1 MAVKLARLRLRFLF
15 VGLLCTLTIAMFWGV
30 SLVLDGSLLASEV
43 RCDCQNKGTDI
54 LGRSKNS
61 EARDPHKEVK
71 GVNHSMCVLV
81 PFRDRFEELM
91 EFVPHMNKFLL
102 RQNIAHELVVINQLD
117 KFRFN
122 RASLINVGF
131 LETRGNCDYIAMH
144 DVDLLPLN
152 EELRYDFPEDG
163 PLHLAAPHL
172 HPLYHYKTFVG
183 GILLLQS
190 KDFEKLN
197 GLSNKY
203 WGWGREDDEFFV
215 RMRKAK
221 LKLSRPGNLTSG
233 IKTFKHIHDR
243 KKRKRDYDKFF
254 DQREKTRRL
263 DKQTGL
269 TSLDYKVDSIRRLT
283 VDSSPVTILNTYLA
297 CDVDFT
303 PWCLKAEDHDWYE
316 NRLRERREQLQ
327 QQTDPSHNSHV

>member
-1 MAVKLARLRLRFLF
+1 MLGIL
-15 VGLLCTLTIAMFWGV
+15 
-30 SLVLDGSLLASEV
+30 
-43 RCDCQNKGTDI
+43 QNNEAKAAFKGM
-54 LGRSKNS
+54 K
-61 EARDPHKEVK
+61 AA
-71 GVNHSMCVLV
+71 NHSMCVLV

-102 RQNIAHELVVINQLD
+102 KQNIVHELIVINQLD

-131 LETRGNCDYIAMH
+131 LETRHNCDYIAMH

-152 EELRYDFPEDG
+152 EELRYDFPENG
-163 PLHLAAPHL
+163 PYHLAAPHL

-183 GILLLQS
+183 GILLLRS

-215 RMRKAK
+215 RMKKAK

-233 IKTFKHIHDR
+233 IKTFKHIHDK
-243 KKRKRDYDKFF
+243 KKRRRDYDKFF
-254 DQREKTRRL
+254 DQREKTKRL

-269 TSLDYKVDSIRRLT
+269 HSLNYKVDSIRHLT
-283 VDSSPVTILNTYLA
+283 VDTAPVTILNIYLE

-303 PWCLKAEDHDWYE
+303 PWCLQAEDHGWYE
-316 NRLRERREQLQ
+316 NHLREKREQLQ
-327 QQTDPSHNSHV
+327 QQTDPLANKHI